1 MQITRAILSVSDKS
15 GIVDLARA
23 LRARDVEILSTG
35 GTAQHLADN
44 GIDVTPIARWSG
56 APEILGGRVK
66 TLTPKV
72 FGAILHDRANESHL
86 ADVERLG
93 IPAIDLV
100 VVNLYPFEATIA
112 KEGVTI
118 AEAIEQIDI
127 GGPSM
132 LRAAAKNHRYVLPL
146 CDPSLYPDF
155 LRELEG
161 GEISDDFRLRCAVEV
176 FRKTSDYDKTI
187 ANFLDNRQPATDNVL
202 SNLIKFQD
210 LRYGENPQQS
220 AAFYVPRGAK
230 PFEQIQ
236 GKELSYNNLLD
247 LDSAMRLAYAFETPA
262 AAVIK
267 HTNPCGVARRDS
279 IAEALR
285 AAIDADPVSAFGGII
300 GTNGEFDD
308 DCARIVESMFLEV
321 IVAPSFSD
329 DARATLAKKKNLRLI
344 VAPPLTTTTEYRSA
358 AGGIL
363 AQSVDRVTGGAQT
376 RVSVPHRAPD
386 VAQSSAKGEGP
397 GGTNGSQ
404 TPVKSE
410 ELGGTNVAQTSVNSE
425 ELGSTNVAQ
434 TLLSVPGA
442 WKIVTDRHPTPEEL
456 DGLEFAWIVCAHVK
470 SNAIVLTNRSQSVG
484 IGAGQMSRV
493 DAAKVAI
500 MKSTQPTDGTY
511 AASDAFFPFR
521 DGLDLLAD
529 AGIRAIIQPGGS
541 MRDAEVVAAANER
554 GVAMVFTGER
564 HFRH

>member
-1 MQITRAILSVSDKS
+1 MRIERAILSVSDKS

-23 LRARDVEILSTG
+23 LRAKNVEILSTG
-35 GTAQHLADN
+35 GTAKHLADN
-44 GIDVTPIARWSG
+44 GIDVTPISQWSG

-66 TLTPKV
+66 TLTPRV
-72 FGAILHDRANESHL
+72 FGAILFNRDEESHR
-86 ADVERLG
+86 ADVERLD
-93 IPAIDLV
+93 IPPIDLV

-118 AEAIEQIDI
+118 AEAIEQIDV

-132 LRAAAKNHRYVLPL
+132 LRAAAKNHRSVLPL
-146 CDPSLYPDF
+146 CDPSLYGDF

-161 GEISDDFRLRCAVEV
+161 GEVSEAFRLRCAIEV

-187 ANFLDNRQPATDNVL
+187 ATFLDERERNAGGSPAGPPKPAL
-202 SNLIKFQD
+202 STAEGASAATSLTLSLQRFQT

-220 AAFYVPRGAK
+220 AAFYVPPGAK

-236 GKELSYNNLLD
+236 GKELSYNNILD
-247 LDSAMRLAYAFETPA
+247 LDSAMRLAHAFATPA
-262 AAVIK
+262 AVIVK
-267 HTNPCGVARRDS
+267 HTNPCGVARRAS
-279 IAEALR
+279 LAEALR
-285 AAIDADPVSAFGGII
+285 AAIESDPVSAFGGII
-300 GTNGEFDD
+300 GSNREFDE

-329 DARATLAKKKNLRLI
+329 AAREVLAKKKNLRLI
-344 VAPPLTTTTEYRSA
+344 VAPPLTTDTEYRSA

-363 AQSVDRVTGGAQT
+363 AQSVDRVTTEAQT
-376 RVSVPHRAPD
+376 GVSVPHRAPED
-386 VAQSSAKGEGP
+386 AHSAIEANGM
-397 GGTNGSQ
+397 GG
-404 TPVKSE
+404 
-410 ELGGTNVAQTSVNSE
+410 
-425 ELGSTNVAQ
+425 TNVAQ
-434 TLLSVPGA
+434 TLLSVRDSS
-442 WKIVTDRHPTPEEL
+442 WKTVTQRHPTPEEL
-456 DGLEFAWIVCAHVK
+456 DGLEFAWIVCAYVK
-470 SNAIVLTNRSQSVG
+470 SNAIVLTTQSQTVG

-500 MKSTQPTDGTY
+500 MKSILATSGTY

-529 AGIRAIIQPGGS
+529 AGITAIIQPGGS
-541 MRDAEVVAAANER
+541 VRDAEAIEAANQR
-554 GVAMVFTGER
+554 GMAMVFTGER

>member
-1 MQITRAILSVSDKS
+1 MRIERAILSVSDKT

-23 LRARDVEILSTG
+23 LRAKDVEILSTG
-35 GTAQHLADN
+35 GTAKHLADN
-44 GIDVTPIARWSG
+44 GIDVTPISHWSG

-66 TLTPKV
+66 TLTPRV
-72 FGAILHDRANESHL
+72 FGAILFNRDDDSHR
-86 ADVERLG
+86 ADVERLD
-93 IPAIDLV
+93 IPPIDLV

-112 KEGVTI
+112 REGVTI
-118 AEAIEQIDI
+118 AEAIEQIDV

-155 LRELEG
+155 LRELEAG
-161 GEISDDFRLRCAVEV
+161 DISDAFRLRCAIEV
-176 FRKTSDYDKTI
+176 FRKTSTYDATI
-187 ANFLDNRQPATDNVL
+187 ATFLDNRQPTTDNFL
-202 SNLIKFQD
+202 TNLTKFQD

-220 AAFYVPRGAK
+220 AAFYVPKGAK

-236 GKELSYNNLLD
+236 GKELSYNNILD
-247 LDSAMRLAYAFETPA
+247 LDSAMRLAHAFATPA
-262 AAVIK
+262 AVIIK
-267 HTNPCGVARRDS
+267 HTNPCGVARRDTL
-279 IAEALR
+279 AEALH
-285 AAIDADPVSAFGGII
+285 AAIESDPLSAFGGII
-300 GTNGEFDD
+300 GSNREFDEES
-308 DCARIVESMFLEV
+308 ARIVESMFLEV

-329 DARATLAKKKNLRLI
+329 AAREVLAKKKNLRLI
-344 VAPPLTTTTEYRSA
+344 GAPPLTTATEYRSA

-363 AQSVDRVTGGAQT
+363 EQSVDRVTSRAQ
-376 RVSVPHRAPD
+376 
-386 VAQSSAKGEGP
+386 
-397 GGTNGSQ
+397 
-404 TPVKSE
+404 
-410 ELGGTNVAQTSVNSE
+410 
-425 ELGSTNVAQ
+425 TNVAQ

-442 WKIVTDRHPTPEEL
+442 WKIVTTRHPTPEEL
-456 DGLEFAWIVCAHVK
+456 DGLEFAWIVCAYVK
-470 SNAIVLTNRSQSVG
+470 SNAIVLTNQWQSVG

-500 MKSTQPTDGTY
+500 MKSILPTIGTY

-521 DGLDLLAD
+521 DGIDILAD

-541 MRDAEVVAAANER
+541 VRDAEVIEAANER